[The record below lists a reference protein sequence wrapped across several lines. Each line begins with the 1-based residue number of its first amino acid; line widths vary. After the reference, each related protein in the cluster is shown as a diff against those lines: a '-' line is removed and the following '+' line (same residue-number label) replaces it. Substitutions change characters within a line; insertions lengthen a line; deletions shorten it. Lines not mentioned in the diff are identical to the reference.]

1 MSGQCSVMVT
11 TLTPQKAADRARV
24 GRSSIMRALESG
36 NLKAIRNNKGRWQI
50 TPEALND
57 WLSMRPDAPDRSND
71 RQSPPMTADTPETL
85 IKLAVAEARLTDAQT
100 AFTEMRADRDAWRA
114 QAELGFWQRIWG
126 SRSPK

>member
-1 MSGQCSVMVT
+1 
-11 TLTPQKAADRARV
+11 
-24 GRSSIMRALESG
+24 MRALESG
-36 NLKAIRNNKGRWQI
+36 NLKAIRDNKGRWQI

>member
-1 MSGQCSVMVT
+1 MVT

-36 NLKAIRNNKGRWQI
+36 NLKAIRDNKGRWQI
-50 TPEALND
+50 TPEALDD
-57 WLSMRPDAPDRSND
+57 WLSMRPDTSDRSND
-71 RQSPPMTADTPETL
+71 RQSPAMTAADTPETL

-100 AFTEMRADRDAWRA
+100 ALVEMREDRDAWRA